1 MAFVLKQFNYSH
13 MSGVPEFPF
22 QDICNKHYNDS
33 AAHAVYELGVS
44 LYTAV
49 HKIIQ
54 RTLYLVI
61 HGWCQI

>member
-1 MAFVLKQFNYSH
+1 

-49 HKIIQ
+49 HKIIWQ
-54 RTLYLVI
+54 RLYLVI
-61 HGWCQI
+61 QGWCQV